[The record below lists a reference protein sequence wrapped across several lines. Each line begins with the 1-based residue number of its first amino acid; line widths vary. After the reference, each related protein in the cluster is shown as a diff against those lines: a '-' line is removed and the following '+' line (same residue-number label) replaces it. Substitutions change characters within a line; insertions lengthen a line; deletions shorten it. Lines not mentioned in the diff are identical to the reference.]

1 MGTCGTLFNQMNII
15 INEESSD
22 PLFAQLVG
30 QIKQAVAGGHIKPG
44 DQLPSIRQ
52 LANDLE
58 INNKT
63 VAKAYALLER
73 DAVIVAKG
81 YRGSFVHPDAVNN
94 CTIDI
99 TNVAENKLLAVVS
112 ELKSMGLTDS
122 ELRLLFADIIN
133 KTSRS
138 YS

>member
-1 MGTCGTLFNQMNII
+1 MNII
-15 INEESSD
+15 INTESAE
-22 PLFAQLVG
+22 PLFAQLVT
-30 QIKQAVAGGHIKPG
+30 QIKQAVSAGHIKPG

-52 LANDLE
+52 LGNDLE

-81 YRGSFVHPDAVNN
+81 YRGSFVHPDAINN
-94 CTIDI
+94 CDIDI
-99 TNVAENKLLAVVS
+99 KGVAENKLTAVVQ
-112 ELKSMGLTDS
+112 ELKGMGLTDS

-133 KTSRS
+133 K
-138 YS
+138 Y